1 MIGQPK
7 LAACARTQSGSPTPR
22 TGCAGHGR
30 LATTPTG
37 TTETFSLTSSYLLHE
52 GAPSRSAAVRAASVR
67 DLTARGHRVVGV
79 DTSQTLLVYARRDV
93 GRVGF
98 VRADGAALPLVDGS
112 CDLAVAYNSLQ
123 VVADMAGTVSETGRV
138 LRTGGYFCFCV
149 SHPMTDVGRFA
160 DEGPGTSFIVRDD
173 YFASRRVD
181 DSVERGGLKMR
192 FRGWTYSLQDYAL
205 ALEQAGLKVDALRE
219 PRPAEGAPGY
229 EKWQRVPLFL
239 MARSVKG

>member
-1 MIGQPK
+1 MCPDAEWEPDAEDW
-7 LAACARTQSGSPTPR
+7 LRWARTPGHDAYWYYRDFFFDELVPSPEGR
-22 TGCAGHGR
+22 TVDIGCGEGR
-30 LATTPTG
+30 V
-37 TTETFSLTSSYLLHE
+37 S
-52 GAPSRSAAVRAASVR
+52 R

-79 DTSQTLLVYARRDV
+79 DTSQTLLLYARRDV

-160 DEGPGTSFIVRDD
+160 DDGPGTSFIVRDD
-173 YFASRRVD
+173 YFSSRRVD

-205 ALEQAGLKVDALRE
+205 ALEQAALKVEAVRE
-219 PRPAEGAPGY
+219 PRPAKGAPGY